1 MTTTKSSHRPPD
13 KRLGNSQTTNLLRA
27 TARYFHHI
35 LIIGAIRKIVR
46 GGVRVRDGSNHLNS
60 TRTTDVCGTNLKCFS
75 DFCLFFI
82 IIILMTKVL
91 TKKKSNS
98 TKEFAITYFLC
109 HWSSRFTKKHMS
121 YQLSTRKSSYALVF
135 RGPRGNLIKTR
146 LENIAKNKSALW

>member
-13 KRLGNSQTTNLLRA
+13 KRLGNGQTTNLLRA

-75 DFCLFFI
+75 DFCLFFT

-91 TKKKSNS
+91 TKKKSTS
-98 TKEFAITYFLC
+98 TKEFAITHFFNKFIMSLITSFYKETYELSVINTKKFLC
-109 HWSSRFTKKHMS
+109 SG
-121 YQLSTRKSSYALVF
+121 V
-135 RGPRGNLIKTR
+135 PRSPR
-146 LENIAKNKSALW
+146 

>member
-46 GGVRVRDGSNHLNS
+46 GGGGVRVRDGSNHLNS

-98 TKEFAITYFLC
+98 TKEFAITYFFNKFIMSLIK
-109 HWSSRFTKKHMS
+109 SFYKETYELSVINTKKFLCS
-121 YQLSTRKSSYALVF
+121 GV
-135 RGPRGNLIKTR
+135 PRSPR
-146 LENIAKNKSALW
+146 

>member
-46 GGVRVRDGSNHLNS
+46 GGGGGVRVRDGSNHLNS

-91 TKKKSNS
+91 TKKKSTS
-98 TKEFAITYFLC
+98 TKEFAITYFFNKFIMSLIT
-109 HWSSRFTKKHMS
+109 SFYKETYELSVINTKKFLCS
-121 YQLSTRKSSYALVF
+121 GVPQS
-135 RGPRGNLIKTR
+135 PR
-146 LENIAKNKSALW
+146 

>member
-46 GGVRVRDGSNHLNS
+46 GGGGVRVRDGSNHLNS
-60 TRTTDVCGTNLKCFS
+60 TSTTDVCGTNLKCFS

-91 TKKKSNS
+91 TKKKSTS
-98 TKEFAITYFLC
+98 TKEFAITYFFNKFIMSLIT
-109 HWSSRFTKKHMS
+109 SFYKETYELSVINTKKFLCS
-121 YQLSTRKSSYALVF
+121 GV
-135 RGPRGNLIKTR
+135 PRSPR
-146 LENIAKNKSALW
+146 

>member
-46 GGVRVRDGSNHLNS
+46 GGGGGVRVRDGSNHLNS

-82 IIILMTKVL
+82 IIILMTKVM
-91 TKKKSNS
+91 TKKKSTS
-98 TKEFAITYFLC
+98 TKEFAITYVFLQQINYVTD
-109 HWSSRFTKKHMS
+109 HVVLQRNIWAIS
-121 YQLSTRKSSYALVF
+121 YQHEKVPMLWC
-135 RGPRGNLIKTR
+135 
-146 LENIAKNKSALW
+146 SAVPEVTKLKQD

>member
-46 GGVRVRDGSNHLNS
+46 GGGKWGLETVHLNS

-82 IIILMTKVL
+82 IIILMTKVM
-91 TKKKSNS
+91 TKKKSTS
-98 TKEFAITYFLC
+98 TKEFAITYVFLQQINYVTD
-109 HWSSRFTKKHMS
+109 HVVLQRNIWAIS
-121 YQLSTRKSSYALVF
+121 YQHEKVPMLWC
-135 RGPRGNLIKTR
+135 
-146 LENIAKNKSALW
+146 SAIPEVTKLKQD

>member
-35 LIIGAIRKIVR
+35 LILGAIRKIVR
-46 GGVRVRDGSNHLNS
+46 GGGVRVRDGSNHLNS

-91 TKKKSNS
+91 TKKKSTS
-98 TKEFAITYFLC
+98 TKEFAITYFFNKFIMSLIT
-109 HWSSRFTKKHMS
+109 SFYKETYELSVINTKKFLCS
-121 YQLSTRKSSYALVF
+121 GV
-135 RGPRGNLIKTR
+135 PRSPR
-146 LENIAKNKSALW
+146 

>member
-46 GGVRVRDGSNHLNS
+46 GGGGGGRVRDGSNHLNS

-82 IIILMTKVL
+82 IILMTKVL
-91 TKKKSNS
+91 TKKKSTS
-98 TKEFAITYFLC
+98 TKEFAITYFFNKFIMSLITSFYKETYELSVINTKTFLC
-109 HWSSRFTKKHMS
+109 SG
-121 YQLSTRKSSYALVF
+121 V
-135 RGPRGNLIKTR
+135 PRSPR
-146 LENIAKNKSALW
+146 

>member
-46 GGVRVRDGSNHLNS
+46 GGGGVRVRDGSNHLNS

-91 TKKKSNS
+91 TKKKSTS
-98 TKEFAITYFLC
+98 TKEFAITYFFNKFIMSLIT
-109 HWSSRFTKKHMS
+109 SFYKETFELSVINTKKF
-121 YQLSTRKSSYALVF
+121 LCFGV
-135 RGPRGNLIKTR
+135 PRSPR
-146 LENIAKNKSALW
+146 

>member
-46 GGVRVRDGSNHLNS
+46 GGGGEWGLETV
-60 TRTTDVCGTNLKCFS
+60 RTTWIAHAQLTFVGLIWNVSPTFV
-75 DFCLFFI
+75 FFII

-91 TKKKSNS
+91 TKKKSTS
-98 TKEFAITYFLC
+98 TKEFAITYFFNKFIMSLIT
-109 HWSSRFTKKHMS
+109 SFYKETYELSVINTKKFLCS
-121 YQLSTRKSSYALVF
+121 GVPQS
-135 RGPRGNLIKTR
+135 PR
-146 LENIAKNKSALW
+146 

>member
-35 LIIGAIRKIVR
+35 LILGAIRKIVR
-46 GGVRVRDGSNHLNS
+46 GGGGVRVRDGSNHLNS

-91 TKKKSNS
+91 TKKKSTS
-98 TKEFAITYFLC
+98 TKEFAITYFFNKFIMSLIT
-109 HWSSRFTKKHMS
+109 SFYKETFELSVINTKKF
-121 YQLSTRKSSYALVF
+121 LCFGV
-135 RGPRGNLIKTR
+135 PRSPR
-146 LENIAKNKSALW
+146 

>member
-13 KRLGNSQTTNLLRA
+13 KRLGNGQRTNLLRA

-46 GGVRVRDGSNHLNS
+46 GGGGVRVRDGSNHRNS

-75 DFCLFFI
+75 DFCLFFT

-91 TKKKSNS
+91 TKKKSTS
-98 TKEFAITYFLC
+98 TKEFAITHFFNKFIMSLITSFYKETYELSVINTKKFLC
-109 HWSSRFTKKHMS
+109 SG
-121 YQLSTRKSSYALVF
+121 V
-135 RGPRGNLIKTR
+135 PRSPR
-146 LENIAKNKSALW
+146 